1 MAVDV
6 KGSRSGLEVGIPK
19 LLFEARLA
27 RIFSG
32 RNRYDV
38 TADGQRFLMFV
49 PVEETPG
56 SPMTVVVNWTAE
68 LKQ

>member
-19 LLFEARLA
+19 LVFEAPQA
-27 RIFSG
+27 RTASG

-38 TADGQRFLMFV
+38 TDDGKRFLMFV
-49 PVEETPG
+49 PVEETVG